1 MLVVMTDLSLSV
13 HQETQFISAHVGESI
28 SLRCLPVYGVVS
40 WFHWYK
46 VFPGQRPKR
55 ILTFY
60 KFTSKLE
67 FFDEFA
73 DDPRFSLDTEGITFH
88 LKIGDVNFFDSA
100 TYYCANSFVER
111 VQFAEGTTVSV
122 VGSGINIPAVV
133 QQMVSKSIQTKV
145 TASLNCTVHTGS
157 CEGENC
163 FYWFQNPGE
172 RHQGLIYTK
181 KERRKQHKKE
191 GKTQTCYD
199 NLSTQNLTLHH
210 AGNRYCAV
218 LSCGHILFKNRIELD
233 FESKS
238 LPDNHYKRNT
248 YYPDF
253 VKCVEDT
260 VDAV

>member
-1 MLVVMTDLSLSV
+1 
-13 HQETQFISAHVGESI
+13 
-28 SLRCLPVYGVVS
+28 
-40 WFHWYK
+40 
-46 VFPGQRPKR
+46 
-55 ILTFY
+55 
-60 KFTSKLE
+60 
-67 FFDEFA
+67 
-73 DDPRFSLDTEGITFH
+73 
-88 LKIGDVNFFDSA
+88 
-100 TYYCANSFVER
+100 
-111 VQFAEGTTVSV
+111 
-122 VGSGINIPAVV
+122 
-133 QQMVSKSIQTKV
+133 MVSKSIQTKV

-181 KERRKQHKKE
+181 KERRKQRKKE